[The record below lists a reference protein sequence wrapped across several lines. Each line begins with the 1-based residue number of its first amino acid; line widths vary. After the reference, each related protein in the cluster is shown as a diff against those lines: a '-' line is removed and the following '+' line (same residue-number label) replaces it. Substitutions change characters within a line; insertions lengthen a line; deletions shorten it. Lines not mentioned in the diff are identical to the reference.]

1 MLAALALRLAASELC
16 TQNPTSRG
24 QLRTRP
30 ADGRPVPVPLVFAEL
45 KAEFTTLPRDL
56 SWLRFNARV
65 LQEAQCP
72 TVPLLERLKF
82 LAIFSANLDEFFKVR
97 VATLRRLVKLKK
109 KTRAQ
114 LPQDRPKRLL
124 AEVLAEVQRQQQ
136 AFGHTFRDEV
146 LPALRQAGIC
156 LLSEAEL
163 TAEQR
168 AWTQEYFEEHVRDL
182 LSPVVLD
189 DTLHQLFLKDQA
201 VYLTFFLAQP
211 TAKTKKA
218 DAERVVLMELPTKRH
233 GGRFVALPG
242 GAGTPTN
249 PHCVLFLDDVVR
261 VGAASLFPTYERVT
275 VNAVKLSRDA
285 ELDIAEEV
293 SDDLLAKIRSSLAK
307 RATGYPARL
316 LFDPETP
323 KEVLRA
329 IKQKTGIEDEELVEG
344 SRYHNFRDF
353 FGFPA
358 FGRSDLLNP
367 AWPEPPHPTLP
378 RSGPLLPAVAQQDH
392 LLHPPYQRFEV
403 VPRLL
408 REAAR
413 DPQVS
418 SISITLYR
426 VAPKSAVAKA
436 LLKAVKNGK
445 QVTAVVELKARFD
458 EESNLYWAEKLQRA
472 GANVL
477 FTTPEMKCHAKLLLI
492 VRRDEATATPRRF
505 TYLSTGNFNEATA
518 HLYADHGL
526 FTANEE
532 IAADVDQVFRYFQT
546 GQVPAHLHHLLVAP
560 FNLRKQLLRLI
571 GAEVERAKQG
581 EDAYIILKVNSL
593 EDPGMIAALYEASQA
608 GVRVE
613 LLIRG
618 IGCLVPG
625 VPGQSASISQRGL
638 LDRYLEHARIYVF
651 GNGGAEK
658 VYLSSADWM
667 TRNLDRRVEVAFPLL
682 DEARRAEVRHFLD
695 LERQDNVKAR
705 DFDNHLPDVAPG
717 TPLLR
722 AQEAQ
727 YAYAKRLAR
736 RRNGV
741 KS

>member
-1 MLAALALRLAASELC
+1 M
-16 TQNPTSRG
+16 
-24 QLRTRP
+24 
-30 ADGRPVPVPLVFAEL
+30 
-45 KAEFTTLPRDL
+45 KTLPRDL

-124 AEVLAEVQRQQQ
+124 AEVLAEVHRQQEE
-136 AFGHTFRDEV
+136 FGHTFREV
-146 LPALRQAGIC
+146 LLPELQAAGIR
-156 LLSEAEL
+156 LL
-163 TAEQR
+163 TAEELTSAQSE
-168 AWTQEYFEEHVRDL
+168 WVKTYFEEKVRDL
-182 LSPVVLD
+182 LSPIVLD

-201 VYLTFFLAQP
+201 VYLTFDLSQPLASP
-211 TAKTKKA
+211 KSASVKAKKA
-218 DAERVVLMELPTKRH
+218 DAGRVVIMELPTKRH

-242 GAGTPTN
+242 GAGTAAD
-249 PHCVLFLDDVVR
+249 PHLVLFLDDVVR
-261 VGAASLFPTYERVT
+261 AGAASLFPAYGQVQ

-293 SDDLLAKIRSSLAK
+293 SGDLMAKIKSSLAK

-316 LFDPETP
+316 LFDPATP
-323 KEVLRA
+323 KAVLKA

-353 FGFPA
+353 FGFPD
-358 FGRSDLLNP
+358 FGRADLLNP
-367 AWPEPPHPTLP
+367 TWPELPHPSLP
-378 RSGPLLPAVAQQDH
+378 RTGPLLPALARRDH
-392 LLHPPYQRFEV
+392 LLHPPYQSFDV

-408 REAAR
+408 REAAL
-413 DPQVS
+413 DPRVS
-418 SISITLYR
+418 AISLTLYR

-445 QVTAVVELKARFD
+445 QVTVVVELKARFD
-458 EESNLYWAEKLQRA
+458 EESNLHWAEKLQRA
-472 GANVL
+472 GAHVI
-477 FTTPEMKCHAKLLLI
+477 FTPPELKCHAKLLLI
-492 VRRDEATATPRRF
+492 TRRAEADDQPGGDASQPHRYA
-505 TYLSTGNFNEATA
+505 YLSSGNFNEATA
-518 HLYADHGL
+518 HLYADHAL
-526 FTANEE
+526 FTANPE
-532 IAADVDQVFRYFQT
+532 ITAEVDQVFRYFIT
-546 GQVPAHLHHLLVAP
+546 GEEPGHLHHLLVAP
-560 FNLRKQLLRLI
+560 FTLRKQLLKLI
-571 GAEVERAKQG
+571 AAEASRAKHG
-581 EDAYIILKVNSL
+581 EDAYILLKVNSL

-625 VPGQSASISQRGL
+625 EKGLSETISQRGL

-651 GNGGAEK
+651 GNGGEEK
-658 VYLSSADWM
+658 VFVSSADWM
-667 TRNLDRRVEVAFPLL
+667 SRNLDRRVEVAFPLL
-682 DEARRAEVRHFLD
+682 DEALRAEVRHLLD

-705 DFDNHLPDVAPG
+705 DFDNNYTLPAEG
-717 TPLLR
+717 QPLVR
-722 AQEAQ
+722 AQEAERKYLQ
-727 YAYAKRLAR
+727 KLAR
-736 RRNGV
+736 RRRP
-741 KS
+741 KA